1 MTTVQARPAADDR
14 RWKALAVC
22 LAAGFISL
30 LDTSIVNVALPSMER
45 GLGASEAAQSW
56 VVSGYALTFGLAL
69 VPAGRLGDMH
79 GRRQAFL
86 IGLAL
91 FTVASA
97 ACGLAAGP
105 SWLVL
110 FRLVQ
115 GAAAGMVAPQTS
127 GLIQQMFQGSERAK
141 AFGLLGSVIGVST
154 AVGPLAG
161 GLLIDAVG
169 TDDGWRWVFF
179 VNLPIGVAAF
189 TAGLRLLPRF
199 PASPGKRETFDLFG
213 VLLLGCGVL
222 ALMLPLVQEQQWTGR
237 EKWTMLPVGALLLGT
252 FWAWEKR
259 QGRRRR
265 APLVD
270 LALFS
275 LRSFTLGAL
284 ISLTY
289 FAGFTTVFFVYT
301 LYLQNSL
308 GYSALAA
315 GLTVLPFAA
324 ASAVGAALGGRL
336 VVRFGR
342 KLVVLGLSGVALGL
356 LGVVAAVRLVP
367 GDDLGWASALPML
380 IGGIGSG
387 LTVSPNTTLTL
398 TLVPVHRAG
407 AAGGVLQTGQRVGS
421 AAGIAVVGAVY
432 FAQMANHGS
441 PERAIQ
447 LGLLTAVGLIVIAL
461 ALAVADLREREVHP
475 EPERAA
481 EPDKA
486 AEPARRGSEE
496 GGTEE
501 RVARGS

>member
-1 MTTVQARPAADDR
+1 MSTVPAGPTPDER

-22 LAAGFISL
+22 LTAGFISL
-30 LDTSIVNVALPSMER
+30 LDTSIVNVALPSMEH

-91 FTVASA
+91 FTLASA
-97 ACGLAAGP
+97 ACGLAPGP
-105 SWLVL
+105 SWLVV
-110 FRLVQ
+110 FRLIQ

-127 GLIQQMFQGSERAK
+127 GLIQQMFRGSERAK

-161 GLLIDAVG
+161 GVLIDAVG
-169 TDDGWRWVFF
+169 TADGWRWVFF

-199 PASPGKRETFDLFG
+199 PVTTDRRETFDLFG
-213 VLLLGCGVL
+213 VLLLGSGVL

-237 EKWTMLPVGALLLGT
+237 LKWALLPVAALLLAA
-252 FWAWEKR
+252 FWVWERR
-259 QGRRRR
+259 QGRRGR

-270 LALFS
+270 LELFS

-301 LYLQNSL
+301 LFLQNTV

-324 ASAVGAALGGRL
+324 ASAVGAAAGGRL
-336 VVRFGR
+336 VVRHGR
-342 KLVVLGLSGVALGL
+342 RLVVIGLGGVALGL
-356 LGVVAAVRLVP
+356 LGVVAAVELVP
-367 GDDLGWASALPML
+367 GPNVGWATALPL
-380 IGGIGSG
+380 LVGGIGSG

-398 TLVPVHRAG
+398 TRVPVHRAG

-432 FAQMANHGS
+432 FAHQAGPGYS
-441 PERAIQ
+441 VTAIQ
-447 LGLLTAVGLIVIAL
+447 LGLLTAVGLIMVAL
-461 ALAVADLREREVHP
+461 GLAIADLRERRTHP
-475 EPERAA
+475 EPARAGERV
-481 EPDKA
+481 
-486 AEPARRGSEE
+486 RGGSAE
-496 GGTEE
+496 GGAEE
-501 RVARGS
+501 PVRPGS

>member
-1 MTTVQARPAADDR
+1 MSTVPAGPTPDER

-22 LAAGFISL
+22 LTAGFISL
-30 LDTSIVNVALPSMER
+30 LDTSIVNVALPSMEH

-91 FTVASA
+91 FTLASA
-97 ACGLAAGP
+97 ACGLAPGP
-105 SWLVL
+105 SWLVV
-110 FRLVQ
+110 FRLIQ

-127 GLIQQMFQGSERAK
+127 GLIQQMFRGSERAK

-161 GLLIDAVG
+161 GVLIDAVG
-169 TDDGWRWVFF
+169 TADGWRWVFF

-199 PASPGKRETFDLFG
+199 PVTTDRRETFDLFG
-213 VLLLGCGVL
+213 VLLLGSGVL

-237 EKWTMLPVGALLLGT
+237 LKWALLPVAALLLAA
-252 FWAWEKR
+252 FWVWERR
-259 QGRRRR
+259 QGRRGR

-270 LALFS
+270 LELFS

-301 LYLQNSL
+301 LFLQNTV

-324 ASAVGAALGGRL
+324 ASAVGAAAGGRL
-336 VVRFGR
+336 VVRHGR
-342 KLVVLGLSGVALGL
+342 RLVVIGLGGVALGL
-356 LGVVAAVRLVP
+356 LGVVAAVELVP
-367 GDDLGWASALPML
+367 GPNVGWATALPL
-380 IGGIGSG
+380 LVGGIGSG

-398 TLVPVHRAG
+398 TRVPVHRAG

-432 FAQMANHGS
+432 FAHQAGPGYS
-441 PERAIQ
+441 VTAIQ
-447 LGLLTAVGLIVIAL
+447 LGLLTAVGLIMVAL
-461 ALAVADLREREVHP
+461 VLAIADLRERRTQP
-475 EPERAA
+475 
-481 EPDKA
+481 
-486 AEPARRGSEE
+486 EPARAGERVRGGSAE
-496 GGTEE
+496 GGAEE
-501 RVARGS
+501 PVRPGS

>member
-1 MTTVQARPAADDR
+1 MTTERARPASGDR
-14 RWKALAVC
+14 RWKALGVC

-56 VVSGYALTFGLAL
+56 AVSGYALTFGLAL
-69 VPAGRLGDMH
+69 VPAGRLGDIR

-86 IGLAL
+86 FGLAV

-97 ACGLAAGP
+97 ACGLAPSA
-105 SWLVL
+105 SWLVV

-115 GAAAGMVAPQTS
+115 GTAAGMVAPQTS
-127 GLIQQMFQGSERAK
+127 GLIQQMFQGAERAK

-169 TDDGWRWVFF
+169 TDEGWRWVFF

-189 TAGLRLLPRF
+189 AAGLRLLPRV
-199 PASPGKRETFDLFG
+199 PAPAGRREEFDLFG
-213 VLLLGCGVL
+213 VLLLGSGVL
-222 ALMLPLVQEQQWTGR
+222 ALMLPLVQEQQWPGR
-237 EKWTMLPVGALLLGT
+237 EKWALFPVAALLLGA
-252 FWAWEKR
+252 FWAWERR
-259 QGRRRR
+259 QGRVGG

-284 ISLTY
+284 ISLSY

-301 LYLQNSL
+301 LYLQNSV

-324 ASAVGAALGGRL
+324 ASAVGAAAGGRL

-342 KLVVLGLSGVALGL
+342 KLVVIGLSGVALGL
-356 LGVVAAVRLVP
+356 LGVVAAVQLAP
-367 GDDLGWASALPML
+367 GRSVGWASALPLL

-398 TLVPVHRAG
+398 TRVPVHRAG

-432 FAQMANHGS
+432 FAHLANHG
-441 PERAIQ
+441 RAGTAIQ
-447 LGLLTAVGLIVIAL
+447 LGLLTAVGIILVAL
-461 ALAVADLREREVHP
+461 LLAVADLRERHSHP
-475 EPERAA
+475 EPERAVDA
-481 EPDKA
+481 VRRSSGEDGAGDKVRPGA
-486 AEPARRGSEE
+486 
-496 GGTEE
+496 
-501 RVARGS
+501 

>member
-1 MTTVQARPAADDR
+1 MTTVQAVPTPDDR

-22 LAAGFISL
+22 LTAGFISL
-30 LDTSIVNVALPSMER
+30 LDTSIVNVALPSMEH

-69 VPAGRLGDMH
+69 VPAGRLGDMR

-86 IGLAL
+86 FGLAL
-91 FTVASA
+91 FTLASA
-97 ACGLAAGP
+97 ACGLAPGP
-105 SWLVL
+105 SWLVV
-110 FRLVQ
+110 FRLIQ
-115 GAAAGMVAPQTS
+115 GTAAGMVAPQTS
-127 GLIQQMFQGSERAK
+127 GLIQQMFQGSERAR

-169 TDDGWRWVFF
+169 TVDGWRWVFF

-199 PASPGKRETFDLFG
+199 PVPADKRETFDLFG
-213 VLLLGCGVL
+213 VLLLGSGVL

-237 EKWTMLPVGALLLGT
+237 LKWAMLPVAALLLAA
-252 FWAWEKR
+252 FWAWER
-259 QGRRRR
+259 HQGRRGR

-270 LALFS
+270 LELFS

-301 LYLQNSL
+301 LFLQNTV

-324 ASAVGAALGGRL
+324 ASAVGAAVGGRL

-342 KLVVLGLSGVALGL
+342 RLVVVGLGGVALGL
-356 LGVVAAVRLVP
+356 LGVVAAVELVP
-367 GDDLGWASALPML
+367 GRNVGWATALPLL

-398 TLVPVHRAG
+398 TRVPVHRAG

-432 FAQMANHGS
+432 FAHQDGHGYS
-441 PERAIQ
+441 VTAIQ

-461 ALAVADLREREVHP
+461 GLAVADLRERQAHP
-475 EPERAA
+475 EPARPGERV
-481 EPDKA
+481 
-486 AEPARRGSEE
+486 RRGSAE
-496 GGTEE
+496 GGAEE
-501 RVARGS
+501 PVRPGP

>member
-1 MTTVQARPAADDR
+1 MTTVQAGPTPDDR

-22 LAAGFISL
+22 LTAGFISL
-30 LDTSIVNVALPSMER
+30 LDTSIVNVALPSMEH

-69 VPAGRLGDMH
+69 VPAGRLGDMR

-86 IGLAL
+86 LGLAL
-91 FTVASA
+91 FTLASA
-97 ACGLAAGP
+97 ACGLAPGP
-105 SWLVL
+105 SWLVV
-110 FRLVQ
+110 FRLIQ

-161 GLLIDAVG
+161 GVLIDAVG

-189 TAGLRLLPRF
+189 AAGLRLLPRF
-199 PASPGKRETFDLFG
+199 PAAAGKRETFDLFG
-213 VLLLGCGVL
+213 VLLLGSGVL

-237 EKWTMLPVGALLLGT
+237 LKWSLLPVAALLLAA
-252 FWAWEKR
+252 FWTWERR
-259 QGRRRR
+259 QGRCGRD
-265 APLVD
+265 PLVD
-270 LALFS
+270 LELFS

-284 ISLTY
+284 VSLTY

-301 LYLQNSL
+301 LFLQNTV

-324 ASAVGAALGGRL
+324 ASAVGAAAGGRL

-342 KLVVLGLSGVALGL
+342 KLVVIGLAGVALGL
-356 LGVVAAVRLVP
+356 LGVVAAVELVP
-367 GDDLGWASALPML
+367 GRNVGWATALPLL

-398 TLVPVHRAG
+398 TRVPVHRAG

-432 FAQMANHGS
+432 FAHQAGPGYS
-441 PERAIQ
+441 ATAIQ
-447 LGLLTAVGLIVIAL
+447 LGLLTAVGLIMAAL
-461 ALAVADLREREVHP
+461 VLAVADLRERRTRP
-475 EPERAA
+475 
-481 EPDKA
+481 
-486 AEPARRGSEE
+486 EPARTGERIRRGAAE
-496 GGTEE
+496 GGAEE
-501 RVARGS
+501 PVRPGT

>member
-1 MTTVQARPAADDR
+1 MSTVPAGPTPDER

-22 LAAGFISL
+22 LTAGFISL
-30 LDTSIVNVALPSMER
+30 LDTSIVNVALPSMEH

-91 FTVASA
+91 FTLASA
-97 ACGLAAGP
+97 ACGLAPGP
-105 SWLVL
+105 SWLVV
-110 FRLVQ
+110 FRLIQ

-127 GLIQQMFQGSERAK
+127 GLIQQMFRGSERAK

-161 GLLIDAVG
+161 GVLIDAVG
-169 TDDGWRWVFF
+169 TADGWRWVFF

-199 PASPGKRETFDLFG
+199 PVTTDRRETFDLFG
-213 VLLLGCGVL
+213 VLLLGSGVL

-237 EKWTMLPVGALLLGT
+237 LKWALLPVAALLLAA
-252 FWAWEKR
+252 FWVWERR
-259 QGRRRR
+259 QGRRGR

-270 LALFS
+270 LELFS

-301 LYLQNSL
+301 LFLQNTV

-324 ASAVGAALGGRL
+324 ASAVGAAAGGRL
-336 VVRFGR
+336 VVRHGR
-342 KLVVLGLSGVALGL
+342 RLVVIGLGGVALGL
-356 LGVVAAVRLVP
+356 LGVVAAVELVP
-367 GDDLGWASALPML
+367 GPNVGWATALPL
-380 IGGIGSG
+380 LVGGIGSG

-398 TLVPVHRAG
+398 TRVPVHRAG

-432 FAQMANHGS
+432 FAHQAGPGYS
-441 PERAIQ
+441 VTAIQ
-447 LGLLTAVGLIVIAL
+447 LGLLTAVGLIMVAL
-461 ALAVADLREREVHP
+461 VLAIADLRERRTQP
-475 EPERAA
+475 
-481 EPDKA
+481 
-486 AEPARRGSEE
+486 EPARAGERVRGGTAE
-496 GGTEE
+496 GGAEE
-501 RVARGS
+501 PVRPGS

>member
-1 MTTVQARPAADDR
+1 MTTVQAGPAPDDR
-14 RWKALAVC
+14 RWKALGVC
-22 LAAGFISL
+22 LTAGFISL
-30 LDTSIVNVALPSMER
+30 LDTSIVNVALPSMEH

-69 VPAGRLGDMH
+69 VPAGRLGDMR

-86 IGLAL
+86 LGLAL

-97 ACGLAAGP
+97 ACGLAPGP
-105 SWLVL
+105 SWLVV
-110 FRLVQ
+110 FRLIQ

-127 GLIQQMFQGSERAK
+127 GLIQQMFQGSERAR

-161 GLLIDAVG
+161 GVLIDAVG
-169 TDDGWRWVFF
+169 TTEGWRWVFF

-189 TAGLRLLPRF
+189 AAGLRLLPRY
-199 PASPGKRETFDLFG
+199 PATAGKRETFDLFG

-237 EKWTMLPVGALLLGT
+237 LKWALLPVAALLLGA
-252 FWAWEKR
+252 FWAWERR
-259 QGRRRR
+259 QGRLGR

-270 LALFS
+270 LELFA

-301 LYLQNSL
+301 LFLQNTV

-315 GLTVLPFAA
+315 GLSVLPFAA
-324 ASAVGAALGGRL
+324 ASAVGAAAGGRL

-342 KLVVLGLSGVALGL
+342 RLVVIGLGGVALGL
-356 LGVVAAVRLVP
+356 LGVVVAVQLVP
-367 GDDLGWASALPML
+367 GRNVGWATALPML
-380 IGGIGSG
+380 IGGIASG

-398 TLVPVHRAG
+398 TRVPVHRAG

-432 FAQMANHGS
+432 FAHQAEHGQS
-441 PERAIQ
+441 GTAIQ
-447 LGLLTAVGLIVIAL
+447 MGLLTAVGIIMIAL
-461 ALAVADLREREVHP
+461 TLAVADMRERQAHP
-475 EPERAA
+475 GPTWAA
-481 EPDKA
+481 DRV
-486 AEPARRGSEE
+486 RRGSAE
-496 GGTEE
+496 GGAEE
-501 RVARGS
+501 PVRPGS

>member
-1 MTTVQARPAADDR
+1 MTTVQAGPTPDDR
-14 RWKALAVC
+14 RWKALGVC
-22 LAAGFISL
+22 LTAGFISL
-30 LDTSIVNVALPSMER
+30 LDTSIVNVALPSMEH

-69 VPAGRLGDMH
+69 VPAGRLGDMR

-86 IGLAL
+86 LGLAL

-97 ACGLAAGP
+97 ACGLAPGP
-105 SWLVL
+105 SWLVV
-110 FRLVQ
+110 FRLIQ

-127 GLIQQMFQGSERAK
+127 GLIQQMFQGSERAR

-154 AVGPLAG
+154 AMGPLAG
-161 GLLIDAVG
+161 GVLIDAVG
-169 TDDGWRWVFF
+169 TTEGWRWVFF

-189 TAGLRLLPRF
+189 AAGLRLLPRY
-199 PASPGKRETFDLFG
+199 PATAGKRETFDLFG

-237 EKWTMLPVGALLLGT
+237 LKWALLPVAALLLCA
-252 FWAWEKR
+252 FWTWERR
-259 QGRRRR
+259 QGRLGR

-270 LALFS
+270 LELFA

-301 LYLQNSL
+301 LFLQNTV

-315 GLTVLPFAA
+315 GLSVLPFAA
-324 ASAVGAALGGRL
+324 ASAVGAAAGGRL

-342 KLVVLGLSGVALGL
+342 RLVVIGLGGVALGL
-356 LGVVAAVRLVP
+356 LGAVVAVQLVP
-367 GDDLGWASALPML
+367 GRNVGWATALPLL

-398 TLVPVHRAG
+398 TRVPVHRAG

-432 FAQMANHGS
+432 FAHQA
-441 PERAIQ
+441 ERGQSGIAIQ
-447 LGLLTAVGLIVIAL
+447 MGLLTAVGIIMIAL
-461 ALAVADLREREVHP
+461 TLAVADMRERQAHP
-475 EPERAA
+475 GPTWAA
-481 EPDKA
+481 DRV
-486 AEPARRGSEE
+486 RRGSAE
-496 GGTEE
+496 GGAEE
-501 RVARGS
+501 PVRPGP